1 MKRSVSRIVLAIILV
16 VILSA
21 AAVAQTFMLKS
32 IPGETPQFGLR
43 YLRPNFK
50 NDSDLSTFSGIY
62 DIRVNLP
69 INERWSIDASL
80 PYTRFA
86 FGEDDDSESY
96 IGNIY
101 AGLQSISRKGGGS
114 AIVSFGAF
122 FPTAEEDLGHL
133 LFGVLTNYEN
143 MFKYYPDSWTL
154 TGNFAWFKTSEG
166 GARLGLE
173 AGPDLLVPVGDND
186 SDTDFLL
193 HYGFTAGYQGK
204 RFLAA
209 AELIGLVV
217 FTGDSD
223 EFSDRF
229 VHSIDFGASYLS
241 RHFAP
246 GIFYKIY
253 LKDEFRDM
261 VDGVL
266 GVSLDVIM

>member
-16 VILSA
+16 VILSG

-32 IPGETPQFGLR
+32 IPSDTPQFGLR
-43 YLRPNFK
+43 YLRPNFA
-50 NDSDLSTFSGIY
+50 NDNDLSTFSGIY
-62 DIRVNLP
+62 DFRVNLP
-69 INERWSIDASL
+69 VDERWSIDASL

-96 IGNIY
+96 IGNLY
-101 AGLQSISRKGGGS
+101 AGLQSISRKDGGS

-133 LFGVLTNYEN
+133 LFGVLSNYEN
-143 MFKYYPDSWTL
+143 MFKYYPDAWTV
-154 TGNFAWFKTSEG
+154 TGNFAWFKTREG

-173 AGPDLLVPVGDND
+173 AGPDVLIPGGDND
-186 SDTDFLL
+186 SEAEFLL

-204 RFLAA
+204 RLLAA
-209 AELIGLVV
+209 AELVGVV
-217 FTGDSD
+217 WITEDSD

-229 VHSIDFGASYLS
+229 VYSIDFGASYLS

-253 LKDEFRDM
+253 LKDDFRDL

-266 GVSLDVIM
+266 GVSLDIIM